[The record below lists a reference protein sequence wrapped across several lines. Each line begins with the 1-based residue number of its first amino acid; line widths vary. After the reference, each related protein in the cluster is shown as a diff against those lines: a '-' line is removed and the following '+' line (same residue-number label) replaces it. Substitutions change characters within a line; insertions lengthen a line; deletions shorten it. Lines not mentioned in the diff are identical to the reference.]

1 MYTAHLFYIE
11 DGSMLRNILSI
22 LLITLVTLGL
32 FINDAEARRFGGGRS
47 FGMSRSTS
55 SFSRPTS
62 NFSRQQPLA
71 QTASRMK
78 NWIGPLAG
86 LAVGG
91 LLASLFMGHGVGAG
105 LLSWL
110 LVGGLIFVALT
121 LFNKMRMRPAP
132 YARQDNGYNNHFA
145 RDAANQFMRNN
156 SQQTYSSSSPVNS
169 YPVGFDPKDFLRE
182 AKVSFMRLQNAY
194 DQKNLNDIR
203 EFTTPEV
210 SAEIQMQ
217 LQERGN
223 AENITN
229 VISLEAELLDV
240 ENGSSLVS
248 GVDMQTITASVRFT
262 GQVQEEKNSSP
273 ISMNEVWHFKRE
285 LGRWIV
291 AGVQQ
296 D

>member
-1 MYTAHLFYIE
+1 
-11 DGSMLRNILSI
+11 MLRNILSI

-47 FGMSRSTS
+47 FGVSRSTS
-55 SFSRPTS
+55 NFSRPTS
-62 NFSRQQPLA
+62 NFSRQQPFS

-105 LLSWL
+105 LLSWV
-110 LVGGLIFVALT
+110 LVGGLILVALT
-121 LFNKMRMRPAP
+121 LFNKMRMRPAT
-132 YARQDNGYNNHFA
+132 YAQHDDRYNNHFS
-145 RDAANQFMRNN
+145 RDATNQFMHNN
-156 SQQTYSSSSPVNS
+156 SQQTYSSSSPVNN

-262 GQVQEEKNSSP
+262 GQVQEEKNSAP

-291 AGVQQ
+291 SGVQQ